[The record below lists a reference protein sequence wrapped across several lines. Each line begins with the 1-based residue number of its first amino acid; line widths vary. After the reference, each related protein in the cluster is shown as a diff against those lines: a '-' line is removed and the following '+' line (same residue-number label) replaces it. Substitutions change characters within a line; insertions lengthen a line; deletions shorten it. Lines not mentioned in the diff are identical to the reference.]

1 MLKPDKTRVENSVTI
16 NEKIIPD
23 SARANKYC
31 ASWCKAGEPMKP
43 CRPLSYGVTGVTIHN
58 TEDLPK
64 VKDDGEQYTRA
75 TWPNCNMGG
84 VVVHYY
90 VDDLCAWQNLKESEA
105 GWHATDGTGQG
116 NYGTI
121 AIEVIMDA
129 KSEKRNAAAEANA
142 AKLAASILHRYGLG
156 IDQLYTH
163 NHWLGLAD
171 RIVPG
176 ARKNCPLYI
185 LPHWDRF
192 KAAVKAELEG
202 LSGKADTDTFGG
214 DTFGG
219 IAAGSVGSYMV
230 RITTKDLNI
239 RKGPGT
245 NYNIVGVIQPGAYTL
260 VAESV
265 GQGATMWGKLKSG
278 VGWVSLDFCRKV

>member
-1 MLKPDKTRVENSVTI
+1 MLKPDKTRVENGVTI
-16 NEKIIPD
+16 HEKIIPD
-23 SARANKYC
+23 NARANKYC

-90 VDDLCAWQNLKESEA
+90 VDNLCAWQNLKESEA
-105 GWHATDGTGQG
+105 GWHATDGTGRG

-156 IDQLYTH
+156 IDRLYTH
-163 NHWLGLAD
+163 NHWMGLAD

-176 ARKNCPLYI
+176 ASKNCPVYI
-185 LPHWDRF
+185 LPHWEKFR
-192 KAAVKAELEG
+192 AAVKKELER
-202 LSGKADTDTFGG
+202 LSGKADTSDGG
-214 DTFGG
+214 TEESKTPYL
-219 IAAGSVGSYMV
+219 I
-230 RITTKDLNI
+230 RITVTDMNI

-245 NYNIVGVIQPGAYTL
+245 NYSVVGVIKPGAYTIVL
-260 VAESV
+260 EAA
-265 GQGATMWGKLKSG
+265 GQGATAWGKLKSG

>member
-1 MLKPDKTRVENSVTI
+1 MLKPDKTRVENGVTI

-23 SARANKYC
+23 SARASKYC
-31 ASWCKAGEPMKP
+31 ASWCRKGEPMKP

-90 VDDLCAWQNLKESEA
+90 VDDLCAWQNLRENEA

-129 KSEKRNAAAEANA
+129 KSEKRNATAEANA

-156 IDQLYTH
+156 IDRLYTH
-163 NHWLGLAD
+163 NHWMGLVD

-176 ARKNCPLYI
+176 VGKNCPFYI
-185 LPHWDRF
+185 LPHWERF
-192 KAAVKAELEG
+192 KASVKAQLDL
-202 LSGKADTDTFGG
+202 LSRKGANTPVK
-214 DTFGG
+214 
-219 IAAGSVGSYMV
+219 IAAGCKVQ
-230 RITTKDLNI
+230 IL
-239 RKGPGT
+239 
-245 NYNIVGVIQPGAYTL
+245 PGAVYGGLTSARGKSVPAWIIGKTYTVQRL
-260 VAESV
+260 ENQMGVEEALLAGISSWLPVEN
-265 GQGATMWGKLKSG
+265 LKM
-278 VGWVSLDFCRKV
+278 V

>member
-1 MLKPDKTRVENSVTI
+1 MLEPDKTRVENGVTI

-58 TEDLPK
+58 TKDLPN
-64 VKDDGEQYTRA
+64 VEDDGEQYTRA

-90 VDDLCAWQNLKESEA
+90 VDDLCAWQNLRENEA
-105 GWHATDGTGQG
+105 GWHATDGTGRG

-121 AIEVIMDA
+121 AIEVIMDGPDG
-129 KSEKRNAAAEANA
+129 KRNAAAEANA
-142 AKLAASILHRYGLG
+142 AKLAASILHRHKLG
-156 IDQLYTH
+156 IDRLYTH
-163 NHWLGLAD
+163 NHWMGLED

-176 ARKNCPLYI
+176 AGKNCPVYI

-192 KAAVKAELEG
+192 KASVKAQLDL
-202 LSGKADTDTFGG
+202 LSGKGTSTPVK
-214 DTFGG
+214 
-219 IAAGSVGSYMV
+219 IAAGSKVQVQKGTVYGGLTSV
-230 RITTKDLNI
+230 RGKAVPAWVIGKTYTVQKIENHLGVEEALLAGILSWVAVDDLI
-239 RKGPGT
+239 A
-245 NYNIVGVIQPGAYTL
+245 V
-260 VAESV
+260 
-265 GQGATMWGKLKSG
+265 
-278 VGWVSLDFCRKV
+278 